1 MCILK
6 NVLIIVFIY
15 TETNGHI
22 SWTLHTKPAVFGQD
36 IQLVCDLTSDAHC
49 CSRYTRKW
57 VKDWTYDVVTINKAS
72 SNIWKY
78 EECLN
83 SSSSTSILTIKSF
96 DEEYVN
102 IPYECTY
109 GFDTFSKV
117 LNIKYFEYHPEEK
130 FPDNLTI
137 YKNYVEANIT
147 MKKFYPIPK
156 CNATDGVNDLKQNLN
171 VTSESNGL
179 FFTSN
184 IHLLYDIRHSCQ
196 ETIVVICMVGQT
208 PFTVVN
214 HTLPCLLDLEIG
226 KAVYEYQQ
234 YAVNTKLAMKYED
247 MAKINY
253 ETAHEDVAGLNLF
266 YLDFRPPSMQS
277 ILVDY
282 QKKTQ

>member
-49 CSRYTRKW
+49 FSRYTRKW
-57 VKDWTYDVVTINKAS
+57 VKGWTYDVVTINNAS
-72 SNIWKY
+72 SDIWKY
-78 EECLN
+78 EECFN
-83 SSSSTSILTIKSF
+83 TSASTSILTIKSF
-96 DEEYVN
+96 DEEDVN

-109 GFDTFSKV
+109 GFDTF
-117 LNIKYFEYHPEEK
+117 NHPEEK

-137 YKNYVEANIT
+137 YKSYVEANIT
-147 MKKFYPIPK
+147 MKKVYPIPK

-214 HTLPCLLDLEIG
+214 HTLPCLLEIG

-234 YAVNTKLAMKYED
+234 YAVNTKLAIKYED

-253 ETAHEDVAGLNLF
+253 EKAHEDVAGLNLF

-277 ILVDY
+277 LVDY